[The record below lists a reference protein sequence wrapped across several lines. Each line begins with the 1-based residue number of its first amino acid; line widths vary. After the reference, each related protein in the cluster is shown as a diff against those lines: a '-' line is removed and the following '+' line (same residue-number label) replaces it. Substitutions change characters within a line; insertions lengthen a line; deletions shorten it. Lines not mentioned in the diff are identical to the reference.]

1 MGVEMKSQEKGNDMF
16 ITSMDT
22 FTTTLT
28 KMFLKPWL
36 LLPMAIRLTSY
47 HDKLRA
53 AVDYM
58 NSFGNEL
65 VTRKTKEYRERN
77 EGTSETT
84 GQSEVSI
91 KEEHPSLIDSIIQ
104 SIETKKCHFAND
116 EVVGEI
122 NFMIWAGM
130 DTTSTSLSFTMMLLG
145 FHQDV
150 QRKVLEE
157 LDAVFGYDVDR
168 SVSMED
174 LNNLKY
180 TEQVIKE
187 SLRLYPVV
195 PFVPRNTTED
205 IKITNYTLPKGYEF
219 DPENFSPERSKGR
232 HPYSFLPFSGGLR
245 KCVGYRYAM
254 FQMKIVLATILRHF
268 TVHPA
273 CDIKEM
279 DQKAAEIAQT
289 RESLRLSDNLVENM
303 VAYLAHVVH
312 RRSSRE
318 LLPPTTVAP
327 EGVRVFVFL

>member
-157 LDAVFGYDVDR
+157 LDAVFGDDVER

-205 IKITNYTLPKGYEF
+205 IKITNYTLPKGCDLLFNIYSLHRNPKTFPNPDEF

-232 HPYSFLPFSGGLR
+232 HPYSFLPFSVRFEEMCRLQ
-245 KCVGYRYAM
+245 V
-254 FQMKIVLATILRHF
+254 RH
-268 TVHPA
+268 VPDEDSS
-273 CDIKEM
+273 CDSSETFHRPSSVR
-279 DQKAAEIAQT
+279 QKGNG
-289 RESLRLSDNLVENM
+289 SL
-303 VAYLAHVVH
+303 
-312 RRSSRE
+312 
-318 LLPPTTVAP
+318 
-327 EGVRVFVFL
+327 GF